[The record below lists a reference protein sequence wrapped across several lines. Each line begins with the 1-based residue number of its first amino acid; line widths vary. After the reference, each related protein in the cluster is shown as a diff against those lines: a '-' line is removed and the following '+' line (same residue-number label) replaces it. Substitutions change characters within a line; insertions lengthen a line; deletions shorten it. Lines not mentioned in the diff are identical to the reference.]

1 MALFTVEVAG
11 RPVLVFSEG
20 DRGAAAELLAS
31 AIGPDLLDF
40 EDAEEGRPVW
50 DGEEE
55 LTVREARPE
64 EAARWEQGLA
74 EARQDDGSGEADD
87 ESQAVFLIEAVDAGT
102 EED

>member
-1 MALFTVEVAG
+1 MALFTVEVSG
-11 RPVLVFSEG
+11 RPVLVFSEE
-20 DRGAAAELLAS
+20 DRGAAEELLAS

-40 EDAEEGRPVW
+40 EEDGRPVW

-74 EARQDDGSGEADD
+74 EAKQHDGSGERGP
-87 ESQAVFLIEAVDAGT
+87 EGYAVFLIEVDADM

>member
-1 MALFTVEVAG
+1 MALFTVEVSG

-20 DRGAAAELLAS
+20 SRRAAEELLAS

-40 EDAEEGRPVW
+40 EEEEGRPVW

-55 LTVREARPE
+55 LTVREAHPE

-74 EARQDDGSGEADD
+74 EAKQDDGSGERAP
-87 ESQAVFLIEAVDAGT
+87 EGYAVFLIEVDADT